1 MSTHTVQRNKKGPN
15 EGDFVTWEVLQ
26 EALSQQKSFYDQMLD
41 RMEASFKSFT
51 NIVLDS
57 ANTRIDR
64 LVREVQDLRTSLQ
77 FSQKEFDDL
86 KFTKETLNSLK
97 SESKVR
103 EMFTTKLKL
112 DSKTIEIQRAHRN
125 GKFSE
130 C

>member
-1 MSTHTVQRNKKGPN
+1 
-15 EGDFVTWEVLQ
+15 
-26 EALSQQKSFYDQMLD
+26 MLD

-64 LVREVQDLRTSLQ
+64 LVREVQNLRTSLQ